1 MARMLLFKNITEGG
15 SPVKEPQKK
24 TNLLSREGEK
34 QDYIVMI
41 CKSDAEI
48 KQVSELL
55 LQVNRATLIAY
66 YRLEDLV
73 LNRPNGEVALF
84 ILADGDELETLNKML
99 EWLRYRWPR
108 SRLAVVGNQGG
119 GEVEITARKGGAYF
133 LTRPVSR
140 WEWEALL
147 DHLL

>member
-1 MARMLLFKNITEGG
+1 M
-15 SPVKEPQKK
+15 KEPQKK
-24 TNLLSREGEK
+24 INLQSRKGEK
-34 QDYIVMI
+34 RDYVVMV
-41 CKSDAEI
+41 CNSDVET
-48 KQVSELL
+48 KQISELL
-55 LQVNRATLIAY
+55 LQVNRATLITY

-84 ILADGDELETLNKML
+84 ILADGDDIEMLSKML
-99 EWLRYRWPR
+99 EWLHYRWPH
-108 SRLAVVGNQGG
+108 SRLAVIGNQGG

-147 DHLL
+147 HHLLQNTTGK

>member
-1 MARMLLFKNITEGG
+1 
-15 SPVKEPQKK
+15 VKEPQKK

-55 LQVNRATLIAY
+55 LQVNRATLITY

-73 LNRPNGEVALF
+73 LNRPNGEVVLF
-84 ILADGDELETLNKML
+84 ILADGDEVEALSKML
-99 EWLRYRWPR
+99 EWLRYQWPQ

-140 WEWEALL
+140 
-147 DHLL
+147 DGNGKRYFTTC

>member
-1 MARMLLFKNITEGG
+1 M
-15 SPVKEPQKK
+15 KEPQKK

-55 LQVNRATLIAY
+55 LQVNRATLITY

-73 LNRPNGEVALF
+73 LNRPNGEVVLF
-84 ILADGDELETLNKML
+84 ILADGDEVETLNKML
-99 EWLRYRWPR
+99 EWLRYRWPQ

>member
-1 MARMLLFKNITEGG
+1 M
-15 SPVKEPQKK
+15 KEPQKK

-147 DHLL
+147 HHLLKKHV

>member
-1 MARMLLFKNITEGG
+1 M
-15 SPVKEPQKK
+15 KEPQKK

-34 QDYIVMI
+34 QEYIVMI
-41 CKSDAEI
+41 CESDADT

-55 LQVNRATLIAY
+55 LQVNRATLITY

-84 ILADGDELETLNKML
+84 ILADGDDVEMLSKML
-99 EWLRYRWPR
+99 EWLHYRWPH

-147 DHLL
+147 HHLLKNTTGK